1 MMGNRHFQ
9 ETSGEDLLTSELIC
23 ADKGLIMVQGKAICV
38 DYLQISMQL
47 DSKINVIYLRP
58 ISIIN
63 RSGNDFQEGKPQLK
77 TKKM

>member
-23 ADKGLIMVQGKAICV
+23 ADKGLIMVQGKAICA

-47 DSKINVIYLRP
+47 DSKINVIYLP
-58 ISIIN
+58 TSIIGQGM
-63 RSGNDFQEGKPQLK
+63 SSKKGNHN
-77 TKKM
+77 